1 MKSCSMFLVVAL
13 VVCTPPVIAV
23 DAKTNPLTTTIA
35 LLTDLETKIKAEGA
49 AEESSFAE
57 FTEWCKTAATN
68 SKFAIETGTAE
79 AAKLTAEINKQA
91 SIVEETSAKISDLA
105 GSIAT
110 EEAQLKDATSVR
122 TKETADFASSEAEL
136 LDALET
142 LSRATTILEREM
154 SKNPA
159 SFAQMQ
165 TGSIKTMLQSLSAVI
180 SAAAFS
186 SHDQQKLMALVQAQ
200 QGADAEDDELAPPA
214 AAVYK
219 THSTNILDL
228 LEDMKEKA
236 ESELAELRKSELSAT
251 HSYEMTKQSLEDSM
265 EADGKNLADEKK
277 AKSAA
282 SEAKATAEGDL
293 AQTEASLASDKEKL
307 AIATANCNKISSDH
321 DASVAAR
328 ASELAAL
335 AEAKKVLSETTAGAE
350 SQTYSFLQKSKVEST
365 LRTRTDLANAEIVA
379 LVKKLAKQH
388 HSATLAQ
395 LASRIATVFKY
406 GAQAGEDPFVK
417 VKGLISDLIAK
428 LEKEASA
435 EAGEK
440 AFCDSETA
448 KTEAK
453 KSDLEADI
461 AKLTVK
467 IDSAVSKSA
476 SLKADAKEVSGEL
489 AALAAEQ
496 AEMDS
501 IRSKQKSAY
510 VQAKADLELGLS
522 GVRKALQVLR
532 DFYGAALLQEG
543 GAASF
548 EQQPAVPVFHS
559 TATASGG
566 SIIDVLEVVESDFA
580 KNLVAE
586 EAAESDAASTYETT
600 TQSNK
605 VTKAKKEQDVKYM
618 TKEAAALD
626 KSVSGLTVDKDS
638 VSTELSAVLEY
649 YAKMK
654 ERCVAKPETYES
666 RKARREA
673 EIEGLKQA
681 LSILESETAFV
692 QRRKRG
698 SRFSFLGLS

>member
-1 MKSCSMFLVVAL
+1 MFLVIAM

-23 DAKTNPLTTTIA
+23 NSNTNPLTTTIA
-35 LLTDLETKIKAEGA
+35 LLTDLETKIKAEGV
-49 AEESSFAE
+49 AEESAFAE
-57 FTEWCKTAATN
+57 YVEWCKTAATDT
-68 SKFAIETGTAE
+68 KFAIETGTAE

-91 SIVEETSAKISDLA
+91 SLVEETSAKISDLA

-110 EEAQLKDATSVR
+110 DDAQLKDATSVR
-122 TKETADFASSEAEL
+122 EKEAADFKASEAEL
-136 LDALET
+136 LDAIET
-142 LSRATTILEREM
+142 LSRAMTILEREM

-159 SFAQMQ
+159 SFAQIQ

-200 QGADAEDDELAPPA
+200 QGADADDEELAAPA

-236 ESELAELRKSELSAT
+236 ESELAELRKSEMSAT

-265 EADGKNLADEKK
+265 EADNKNLADEKK

-282 SEAKATAEGDL
+282 AEAKATAEGDL
-293 AQTEASLASDKEKL
+293 AQTESTLASDKDKL
-307 AIATANCNKISSDH
+307 AAAETNCKKISNDH

-328 ASELAAL
+328 ASELSAL
-335 AEAKKVLSETTAGAE
+335 AEAKKVLSETTSGAE
-350 SQTYSFLQKSKVEST
+350 SQTYSLLQVSKLESK

-440 AFCDSETA
+440 AFCDSEIA
-448 KTEAK
+448 ETEAK

-461 AKLTVK
+461 SKLTVK
-467 IDSAVSKSA
+467 IDSAVAKSA
-476 SLKADAKEVSGEL
+476 SLKEDAKEVSGEL

-496 AEMDS
+496 QEMDS
-501 IRSKQKSAY
+501 IRSKQHSAY

-532 DFYGAALLQEG
+532 DFYGAALLQKG

-548 EQQPAVPVFHS
+548 EQQPAAPVFHT

-586 EAAESDAASTYETT
+586 EAAESDAASTYEST
-600 TQSNK
+600 TQQNK
-605 VTKAKKEQDVKYM
+605 LTKAKKEQDVKYM

-626 KSVSGLTVDKDS
+626 KSVSELTVDKDS
-638 VSTELSAVLEY
+638 VSSELTAVLEY

-698 SRFSFLGLS
+698 SRLSFLGLS